1 MAEPLK
7 QSFKQGWALFKDSFV
22 FLFKKPI
29 FLGPIFIAWV
39 AVATI
44 VLGTRYILI
53 PRVEQM
59 TLGVVV
65 LTVFIILVAFTYT
78 IILANT
84 IMLEFIYNIERGEKP
99 TWGHALRK
107 TFVKNII
114 KLIPIAIIWSGILL
128 ITILIRALTSKKRSS
143 KKPEPSIPDA
153 ARTLSGMNVDP
164 FSWLKLGL
172 RMFEKLVRM
181 TIFLSL
187 PAIAWEEK
195 NPFAAFGKAF
205 RIIKQHPVQFLSSY
219 TLTGIAGALMALPLV
234 PIYLLNE
241 AGVQIATIV
250 WWGVIIYSG
259 IIWTLGIYLEQMS
272 VGLLYLWHYKW
283 EQGGSQGDLT
293 SIPKPD
299 LLDDVHEFQSK
310 QIEKQK
316 G

>member
-1 MAEPLK
+1 MTEPLK

-22 FLFKKPI
+22 FLFKRPI

-39 AVATI
+39 AVAAI
-44 VLGTRYILI
+44 VLGTRYVLV
-53 PRVEQM
+53 PRAEQM
-59 TLGVVV
+59 TLGVVM
-65 LTVFIILVAFTYT
+65 LTVFTILVAFTYT

-99 TWGHALRK
+99 TWRHALRK
-107 TFVKNII
+107 TFIKNTV

-143 KKPEPSIPDA
+143 KKPEPSVQDA
-153 ARTLSGMNVDP
+153 ARTLSGMNTNP
-164 FSWLKLGL
+164 FSWLTLGL

-181 TIFLSL
+181 TVFLSL
-187 PAIAWEEK
+187 PAVAWEGK
-195 NPFAAFGKAF
+195 GPFAAFGKAF

-219 TLTGIAGALMALPLV
+219 TLTGVAGMLMALPLV

-241 AGVQIATIV
+241 ADVQIATIV
-250 WWGVIIYSG
+250 WWGVIMYSG
-259 IIWTLGIYLEQMS
+259 FTWTLGIYLEQMS

-283 EQGGSQGDLT
+283 EQGGSRGDLT
-293 SIPKPD
+293 NVPKPD

-310 QIEKQK
+310 QTEEQK
-316 G
+316 D